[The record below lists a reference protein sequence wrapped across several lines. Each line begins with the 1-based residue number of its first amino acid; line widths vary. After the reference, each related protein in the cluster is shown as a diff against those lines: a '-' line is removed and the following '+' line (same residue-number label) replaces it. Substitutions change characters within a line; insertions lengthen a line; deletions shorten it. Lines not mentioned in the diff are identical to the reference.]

1 MQPEILMLGWE
12 HPPFFNGGL
21 GVASTAL
28 AEALSSK
35 VKLRLLVPKSGIL
48 PQAPAYELI
57 GLNTLKLPPR
67 RIWVDRSWE
76 EKLKKVKIHYVEV
89 DLRGYETKPNILR
102 KEVIQEDYLKIKRVA
117 REEREIEGPFLID
130 ELYGKDLFEKVL
142 EYTEIIGQLSRKV
155 DFDIIHAH
163 DWMTFLAGME
173 IKAYSGK
180 PLLLHVH
187 SLQYDRGGPKNRDL
201 IYEIERHAMNQADGV
216 IAVSAYTKGLMQR
229 YYGISG
235 EKIHVVHNGLV
246 SGESYRAEKPFREK
260 LVVFLG
266 RMTGQKGPR
275 YFFEAAKILLAHRQD
290 LRFMMAGKGEL
301 IEGLIEETARE
312 GLGDRLHFTGFL
324 EPDRVRE
331 LLAMA
336 DVYVMPSVSE
346 PFGLTALEAAQMGV
360 PVILSQ
366 TSGAREVLSHAI
378 AIDYQKT
385 DTLAKTIGGILDDPL
400 WQRQIVEGQKKDLQS
415 LAWEDAA
422 DQVLELY
429 RHYGKGNKQTQVQGG

>member
-187 SLQYDRGGPKNRDL
+187 SLQYDR
-201 IYEIERHAMNQADGV
+201 
-216 IAVSAYTKGLMQR
+216 
-229 YYGISG
+229 
-235 EKIHVVHNGLV
+235 
-246 SGESYRAEKPFREK
+246 
-260 LVVFLG
+260 
-266 RMTGQKGPR
+266 
-275 YFFEAAKILLAHRQD
+275 
-290 LRFMMAGKGEL
+290 
-301 IEGLIEETARE
+301 
-312 GLGDRLHFTGFL
+312 
-324 EPDRVRE
+324 
-331 LLAMA
+331 
-336 DVYVMPSVSE
+336 
-346 PFGLTALEAAQMGV
+346 
-360 PVILSQ
+360 
-366 TSGAREVLSHAI
+366 
-378 AIDYQKT
+378 
-385 DTLAKTIGGILDDPL
+385 
-400 WQRQIVEGQKKDLQS
+400 
-415 LAWEDAA
+415 
-422 DQVLELY
+422 
-429 RHYGKGNKQTQVQGG
+429 